1 MLKSRCIFLFLAR
14 AMTRFFATAGGAS
27 RCTTRHAASGS
38 ARAARASQSSRC
50 WCVWLQRSTQTLSP
64 LASAADAAA
73 SHFWREPSA
82 SWQTTTKPLALRAAA
97 SVDLPQPGM
106 PQSTTR
112 LRRASVPKAPA
123 AAAIMNAA
131 PLRSKASSAAFSQA
145 GCRRARR
152 SFFCCCFGV
161 DHSAMM
167 AGRALNSCRDA
178 GGTLG
183 LRRQRRRALDPLRQ
197 SLRLDAGHRRRDWKR
212 NSARLSAARRPA
224 CAPFAPLRELGGPAA
239 LKKRSRRRRPA
250 AAGRP
255 TLRRPATRRGARRR
269 RCSPWTTTTARTST
283 TTGCSRARGGGRTPP
298 GACSRRACGGRGERP
313 RPRATPSP

>member
-1 MLKSRCIFLFLAR
+1 MLKSRCICLFPAR
-14 AMTRFFATAGGAS
+14 AVTRFFATAGETS

-152 SFFCCCFGV
+152 SFFCCCFDV

-167 AGRALNSCRDA
+167 AGRALNAAATRAAHSA
-178 GGTLG
+178 SGGSVG
-183 LRRQRRRALDPLRQ
+183 EHWIPCGKACGSFGSRP
-197 SLRLDAGHRRRDWKR
+197 GHRHAIGNVIRRV
-212 NSARLSAARRPA
+212 
-224 CAPFAPLRELGGPAA
+224 
-239 LKKRSRRRRPA
+239 
-250 AAGRP
+250 
-255 TLRRPATRRGARRR
+255 
-269 RCSPWTTTTARTST
+269 
-283 TTGCSRARGGGRTPP
+283 
-298 GACSRRACGGRGERP
+298 
-313 RPRATPSP
+313 